1 MVVDSFFF
9 LLQEYTLAHTDK
21 PDTLDGAEQALKR
34 HEDFVCTMD
43 ANIEK
48 IASMLEGGQK
58 LVDRG
63 NLYSPRV
70 QDKMD
75 LIHDRLVLDLFLL

>member
-1 MVVDSFFF
+1 
-9 LLQEYTLAHTDK
+9 
-21 PDTLDGAEQALKR
+21 
-34 HEDFVCTMD
+34 MD
-43 ANIEK
+43 ANIER

-75 LIHDRLVLDLFLL
+75 LIHDRLVLDLFLV